1 MAVYFS
7 KKRSAWFV
15 VVSYKGRRYY
25 CYGPLSSRSSFGS
38 RREALAYEP
47 VFSAS
52 LVGSVDAGAD
62 VVCSSFD
69 QAFFDVLS
77 SRMKPSGVYTRRGLF
92 ELYLSPVFG
101 PVPVDGVDA
110 PFLERLNSKL
120 NREVPHGSLKP
131 VISLCRVYL
140 RFLRRYAKG
149 ADDSLIFAFVD
160 PVVRE
165 RQYRVW
171 DLPTEIRFLSAI
183 SDQRERL
190 LFSLLVFY
198 GLRIGELLAL
208 KGSDFEGGFFTVRR
222 ALCEKSFSGKQVF
235 TTPKTKRSV
244 RTLPVVS
251 AVAPLLVG
259 VPKSWLFPSY
269 FKGVAVMGESKVRR
283 LNLYYCDKAGLG
295 HPLKIHEFR
304 HSCASNLL
312 KAGISVRIVARWLGD
327 TEATVMAT
335 YSHLFKDEKEVIKDF
350 YDREASHV

>member
-1 MAVYFS
+1 M
-7 KKRSAWFV
+7 
-15 VVSYKGRRYY
+15 
-25 CYGPLSSRSSFGS
+25 
-38 RREALAYEP
+38 
-47 VFSAS
+47 
-52 LVGSVDAGAD
+52 
-62 VVCSSFD
+62 
-69 QAFFDVLS
+69 
-77 SRMKPSGVYTRRGLF
+77 
-92 ELYLSPVFG
+92 
-101 PVPVDGVDA
+101 
-110 PFLERLNSKL
+110 
-120 NREVPHGSLKP
+120 
-131 VISLCRVYL
+131 ISLCRVYL

-269 FKGVAVMGESKVRR
+269 FKGVAVMIAQLYDAKGTYVPVQFTVQRRVRLVRVHFGERVVPM
-283 LNLYYCDKAGLG
+283 CEVFCAPGLVVTVQLTDDLG
-295 HPLKIHEFR
+295 RDFIR
-304 HSCASNLL
+304 LL
-312 KAGISVRIVARWLGD
+312 KLMSAKNVDGFAEKWRWFDRDANPSEKVAEPAAESD
-327 TEATVMAT
+327 QQ
-335 YSHLFKDEKEVIKDF
+335 
-350 YDREASHV
+350 